1 MSLELCQGPL
11 RRGAAWVQVGVPAG
25 HLLPAF
31 GAPENP
37 HSTEGGWGQ
46 EGAGCQDWRGRGPD
60 GTWRETALGQSDKHI
75 GARGGASSQ
84 GSPPGRVQTRC
95 LESPEEPSP
104 YPRDKPGAVLWGTW
118 TDGWVAV
125 TRRVRAMRGSSCD
138 ACCGFMGLKVMRG
151 VLWRNRGAQDPSW
164 GTPAGSSA
172 WGGRARDHEGP
183 PWRGDSWE
191 EPTHCPGVASSP
203 ASLALQ
209 GMEMSP
215 LTST

>member
-125 TRRVRAMRGSSCD
+125 TRPRAGN
-138 ACCGFMGLKVMRG
+138 AGLQLRCL
-151 VLWRNRGAQDPSW
+151 LWLYGAQSDE
-164 GTPAGSSA
+164 
-172 WGGRARDHEGP
+172 GGAL
-183 PWRGDSWE
+183 E
-191 EPTHCPGVASSP
+191 EPGGPGPLLGNPCRVKR
-203 ASLALQ
+203 LGRQ
-209 GMEMSP
+209 GQRPRRATLEG
-215 LTST
+215 